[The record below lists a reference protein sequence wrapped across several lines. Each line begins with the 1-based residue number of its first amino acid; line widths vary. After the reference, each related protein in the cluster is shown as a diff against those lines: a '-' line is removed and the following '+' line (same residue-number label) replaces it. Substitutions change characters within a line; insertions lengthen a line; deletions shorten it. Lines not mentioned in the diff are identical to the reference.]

1 MRIKNTNSRFKFG
14 KSILWILTVPF
25 IVAAILMTV
34 EMASSGASLSKLER
48 EEAVLRAE
56 NQNLNDE
63 LVQASSLSSFESSS
77 ESLGLTKAEKII
89 YITEKDAVAKLP

>member
-1 MRIKNTNSRFKFG
+1 MT
-14 KSILWILTVPF
+14 
-25 IVAAILMTV
+25 AAILMTV
-34 EMASSGASLSKLER
+34 EMAASGASLSKLEG

-63 LVQASSLSSFESSS
+63 LVRASSLSSFESSS
-77 ESLGLTKAEKII
+77 ESLGLSKPEKTI